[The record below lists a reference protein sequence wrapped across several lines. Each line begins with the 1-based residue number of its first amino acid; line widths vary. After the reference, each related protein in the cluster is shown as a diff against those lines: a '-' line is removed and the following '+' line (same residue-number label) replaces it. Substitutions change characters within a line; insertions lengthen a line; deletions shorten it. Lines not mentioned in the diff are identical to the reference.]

1 MRGNGFLMKNK
12 ENMDNKG
19 KTKPEKKLRS
29 KLVVCLLYVAVLSAA
44 TYAWFT
50 VSNKPKVLN
59 LALVANAAGDLLI
72 ADDLGTG
79 PGVYDNELDL
89 KGARQSPV
97 AMEDV
102 LLQPVTTVDVKTF
115 YEPVYDGDRVVDVRE
130 ITDSAILNQNYVYQK
145 TFYLKAGSMRKE
157 SIGIA
162 ATRVKYYDI
171 LLLGPEQS
179 EDYTGCA
186 IQQLEG
192 MYLEGSSTAA
202 NAIRIAFVLDDG
214 QNEIK
219 VYEPNSTLH
228 NSGEFAINA
237 LDAKYGGYETIRQ
250 PTPGAEFEGGD
261 GRNSDVLF
269 TIREETDVKVTMLV
283 WIEGTDVDCTN
294 SIQMDE
300 IVGNIQFVSQDAG
313 YADR

>member
-1 MRGNGFLMKNK
+1 MRGIGFLMKDK

-29 KLVVCLLYVAVLSAA
+29 KLVVCLLYIAVLSAA
-44 TYAWFT
+44 TFAWFT

-59 LALVANAAGDLLI
+59 LALVVNAAGDLLI

-79 PGVYDNELDL
+79 PGVYSDELDL

-115 YEPVYDGDRVVDVRE
+115 YEPVYDGDTVVDTQE
-130 ITDSAILNQNYVYQK
+130 ITDSDLLYQSYVYQK

-157 SIGIA
+157 SVGIA

-171 LLLGPEQS
+171 MLLGPEQT
-179 EDYTGCA
+179 EDYTGCL
-186 IQQLEG
+186 IKQLEG
-192 MYLEGSSTAA
+192 LYLEGESTAA
-202 NAIRIAFVLDDG
+202 NSVRIAFILEDG
-214 QNEIK
+214 QDEIK
-219 VYEPNSTLH
+219 VYEPNSSLH
-228 NSGEFAINA
+228 NGGEFAVNA
-237 LDAKYGGYETIRQ
+237 LDKRYGGYTTMQQ
-250 PTPGAEFEGGD
+250 PTAGAEFEGGD
-261 GRNSDVLF
+261 GRNSEVLF

-283 WIEGTDVDCTN
+283 WIEGTDEDCTN